1 MHGDNAAMMPTSSP
15 AQPRKIIHCDC
26 DCFYAAVETRDDPR
40 LAGRPLAVGGRPE
53 GRGVVATCNYE
64 ARAFG
69 IRSAMAMA
77 QALRRCPELVVLPPD
92 FPRYRRVAAQIRAI
106 FLEYT
111 PRVEPLSLD
120 EAYLDVTARE
130 HQGGSATRVASEIRA
145 RVRAEVGITVSAGV
159 APNKFLAK
167 IASEWRKPD
176 GLFVIAP
183 GQVDD
188 FVRALDVR
196 RLPGVGGATA
206 ARLGKLGV
214 TQCAQLRE
222 VPLAQLTEHFGV
234 FGRRLYELCR
244 GLDARP
250 VEPDRRRK
258 SLSVETTFARDLPN
272 LEACLAALDALHA
285 EFVGRLQRVDA
296 SYRVEAGFV
305 KLRFDDFT
313 ATTLERRTF
322 VDAGLAGYR
331 ELCAAA
337 WRRRARPVRLLGLG
351 VRLADAVTAP
361 QGDLFAAPVATP
373 GAITASG
380 D

>member
-1 MHGDNAAMMPTSSP
+1 MTP
-15 AQPRKIIHCDC
+15 APPRKIIHCDC

-53 GRGVVATCNYE
+53 RRGVVATCNYE

-69 IRSAMAMA
+69 IHSAMAMA

-92 FPRYRRVAAQIRAI
+92 FPRYRSVAERIRTI
-106 FLEYT
+106 FLDYT

-120 EAYLDVTARE
+120 EAYLDVTASA
-130 HQGGSATRVASEIRA
+130 HQGGSATRIATEIRA

-188 FVRALDVR
+188 FVRDLEVR
-196 RLPGVGGATA
+196 RLPGVGAATA
-206 ARLGKLGV
+206 ARLDELGV
-214 TQCAQLRE
+214 TRCAQLRALS
-222 VPLAQLTEHFGV
+222 PARLAEHFGV

-244 GLDARP
+244 GLDERP
-250 VEPDRRRK
+250 VEPHRRRK
-258 SLSVETTFARDLPN
+258 SLSVETTFARDLPG
-272 LEACLAALDALHA
+272 LDACLRELDTLHA
-285 EFVGRLQRVDA
+285 EFIDRLRRLDA
-296 SYRVEAGFV
+296 SYTVQAGFV

-313 ATTLERRTF
+313 ATTLERRGF
-322 VDAGLAGYR
+322 VDAWLDGYR

-351 VRLADAVTAP
+351 VRLADAVAEP
-361 QGDLFAAPVATP
+361 QGDLFGGP
-373 GAITASG
+373 GAG
-380 D
+380 VGHPLP

>member
-1 MHGDNAAMMPTSSP
+1 MTP
-15 AQPRKIIHCDC
+15 APPRKIIHCDC

-53 GRGVVATCNYE
+53 QRGVVATCNYE

-77 QALRRCPELVVLPPD
+77 QALRRCPELVVLSPD
-92 FPRYRRVAAQIRAI
+92 FPRYRRVAEQIRAI
-106 FLEYT
+106 FLDYT

-120 EAYLDVTARE
+120 EAYLDVTASE
-130 HQGGSATRVASEIRA
+130 HQGGSATRIASEIRA

-188 FVRALDVR
+188 FVRELEVR
-196 RLPGVGGATA
+196 RLPGVGVATA
-206 ARLGKLGV
+206 ARLDELGV
-214 TQCAQLRE
+214 TRCAQLRE
-222 VPLAQLTEHFGV
+222 LSLAQLTEHFGV
-234 FGRRLYELCR
+234 FGQRLHELCR
-244 GLDARP
+244 GIDERA

-258 SLSVETTFARDLPN
+258 SLSVETTFARDLPG
-272 LEACLAALDALHA
+272 LDACLRALDTLHA
-285 EFVGRLQRVDA
+285 EFIGRLRRLDA

-313 ATTLERRTF
+313 ATTLERRDF
-322 VDAGLAGYR
+322 VDAGHAGYR
-331 ELCAAA
+331 ALCALA

-351 VRLADAVTAP
+351 VRLTDAAAP
-361 QGDLFAAPVATP
+361 SQRDLFAGSAADAARPVP
-373 GAITASG
+373 GARR
-380 D
+380 

>member
-1 MHGDNAAMMPTSSP
+1 MTP
-15 AQPRKIIHCDC
+15 APPRKIIHCDC

-53 GRGVVATCNYE
+53 QRGVVATCNYE

-92 FPRYRRVAAQIRAI
+92 FSRYRSVAERIRTI
-106 FLEYT
+106 FLDYT

-120 EAYLDVTARE
+120 EAYLDVTASA
-130 HQGGSATRVASEIRA
+130 HQGGSATRIATEIRA
-145 RVRAEVGITVSAGV
+145 RVRGEVGITVSAGV

-188 FVRALDVR
+188 FVRELEVR
-196 RLPGVGGATA
+196 RLPGVGAAST

-214 TQCAQLRE
+214 TRCAQLRE
-222 VPLAQLTEHFGV
+222 LSLAQLTEHFGV
-234 FGRRLYELCR
+234 FGQRLHELCR
-244 GLDARP
+244 GIDERE

-258 SLSVETTFARDLPN
+258 SLSVETTFARDLPT
-272 LEACLAALDALHA
+272 LADCLAALDALHV
-285 EFVGRLQRVDA
+285 EFVGRLRRVDA

-313 ATTLERRTF
+313 ATTLERRGF
-322 VDAGLAGYR
+322 VDARLDGYR
-331 ELCAAA
+331 ELCAVA

-351 VRLADAVTAP
+351 VRLTDVAAP
-361 QGDLFAAPVATP
+361 SQRDLFAGSAADAARPVP
-373 GAITASG
+373 GARR
-380 D
+380 

>member
-1 MHGDNAAMMPTSSP
+1 MTP
-15 AQPRKIIHCDC
+15 APARKIIHCDC

-53 GRGVVATCNYE
+53 QRGVVATCNYE

-92 FPRYRRVAAQIRAI
+92 FPRYRRVAEQIRAI
-106 FLEYT
+106 FLDYT
-111 PRVEPLSLD
+111 PWVEPLSLD
-120 EAYLDVTARE
+120 EAYLDVTASE
-130 HQGGSATRVASEIRA
+130 HLGGSATRIAMEIRA

-167 IASEWRKPD
+167 MASVWRKPD

-188 FVRALDVR
+188 FVRALEVR
-196 RLPGVGGATA
+196 RLPGVGAATA
-206 ARLGKLGV
+206 ARLDKLGV
-214 TQCAQLRE
+214 TRCAELRE
-222 VPLAQLTEHFGV
+222 LSLAQLTEHFGV
-234 FGRRLYELCR
+234 FGQRLHELCR
-244 GLDARP
+244 GLDERA

-258 SLSVETTFARDLPN
+258 SLSVETTFAEDLPG
-272 LEACLAALDALHA
+272 LDACLAALDALHG
-285 EFVGRLQRVDA
+285 EFVRRLDRLDA

-313 ATTLERRTF
+313 ATTRERRTF
-322 VDAGLAGYR
+322 IDVDLAGYR

-351 VRLADAVTAP
+351 VRLADAVPEP
-361 QGDLFAAPVATP
+361 QGDLFATP
-373 GAITASG
+373 LTASG

>member
-1 MHGDNAAMMPTSSP
+1 MTP
-15 AQPRKIIHCDC
+15 ARPRKIIHCDC
-26 DCFYAAVETRDDPR
+26 DCFYAAVEIRDDPR
-40 LAGRPLAVGGRPE
+40 LAGRPLAVGGLPE
-53 GRGVVATCNYE
+53 QRGVVATCNYE

-92 FPRYRRVAAQIRAI
+92 FSRYRSVAEQIRAI
-106 FLEYT
+106 FLDYT
-111 PRVEPLSLD
+111 PQVEPLSLD
-120 EAYLDVTARE
+120 EAYLDVTASAHR
-130 HQGGSATRVASEIRA
+130 GGSATRIACEIRA

-188 FVRALDVR
+188 FVRELEVR
-196 RLPGVGGATA
+196 RLPGVGAASA

-214 TQCAQLRE
+214 TRCAQLRE
-222 VPLAQLTEHFGV
+222 LSLAQLTEHFGV
-234 FGRRLYELCR
+234 FGQRLHELCR
-244 GLDARP
+244 GIDERA

-258 SLSVETTFARDLPN
+258 SLSVETTFARDLPG
-272 LEACLAALDALHA
+272 LDACLRALDGLHA
-285 EFVGRLQRVDA
+285 EFIRRLRRLDA
-296 SYRVEAGFV
+296 SYAVQAGFV

-313 ATTLERRTF
+313 ATTLERRGF
-322 VDAGLAGYR
+322 VDGGLAGYR
-331 ELCAAA
+331 ELCVAA

-351 VRLADAVTAP
+351 VRLADAVAEA
-361 QGDLFAAPVATP
+361 QGDLFDAPAAGT
-373 GAITASG
+373 G